1 MVVDDSAVIRGLLT
15 RFLEADPAI
24 SVVASVSNGQMALD
38 KLDRTDVEIVV
49 LDIEMPVMDGMTA
62 LPLILKKKPGIQVLM
77 ASTLT
82 RKNAEV
88 SLRALSLGAADYVP
102 KPSSTSEIHSADAF
116 KNELT
121 AKVKALAEAGRGGRG
136 HAPRPATAGPAPA
149 KKSRLVPCALI
160 SLRRQPVQRPD
171 LIAIGSSTGGPK
183 ALMELLPAL
192 PGDLPAALL
201 VVQHL
206 PAGFTESMAQRLDAA
221 SQIHVKEA
229 RSGDIVEPGQA
240 LVAAGGYHMTVDD
253 RGRVELTDDPPQH
266 GVRPSIDVTMETVAR
281 AYGKRALGVVLTGM
295 GSDGTRGAGLIRAA
309 GGRVAAEH
317 ESSCVVYEMPKSV
330 VEAGYGDF
338 VVPIQEMPRIIEAM
352 CGMREPA
359 LAGGR

>member
-1 MVVDDSAVIRGLLT
+1 MQRPIRVLIVDDS
-15 RFLEADPAI
+15 RFVRESLKRKLASDAAIEVVGTAGDGLEAVELVHNLRPD
-24 SVVASVSNGQMALD
+24 VVTL
-38 KLDRTDVEIVV
+38 DVE
-49 LDIEMPVMDGMTA
+49 MPRMNGLVALEQIMQSRPTPVIMLSSLTGDGTDA
-62 LPLILKKKPGIQVLM
+62 
-77 ASTLT
+77 T
-82 RKNAEV
+82 
-88 SLRALSLGAADYVP
+88 LRALELGAVDFVLKSSQASPTGADRDATDLRAKIVQASKVNRARLGP
-102 KPSSTSEIHSADAF
+102 MRRSTP
-116 KNELT
+116 T
-121 AKVKALAEAGRGGRG
+121 
-136 HAPRPATAGPAPA
+136 PATTPGPVRRPQFGR
-149 KKSRLVPCALI
+149 SSVLV
-160 SLRRQPVQRPD
+160 
-171 LIAIGSSTGGPK
+171 IGSSTGGPK

-317 ESSCVVYEMPKSV
+317 ESSCVVYGMPRSV